1 MPISKQVQF
10 YLIPGKRIPERSGF
24 GVQWP
29 LYETTIDEAMPHAM
43 RIARQWG
50 MSWFAIL
57 TAAHGFVM
65 CEVKNFAVDK
75 SVQQERV
82 GLGLFCTA
90 LHREPDGSM
99 WQEWQAGKIPGI
111 GSVFAERWHVGVD
124 TGSWVLYRD
133 DGTTLNLS
141 NKRYAEQRRDGV
153 YHLLCDA
160 WVPE

>member
-29 LYETTIDEAMPHAM
+29 LYETTIDEAVLHAM
-43 RIARQWG
+43 KIAREWG
-50 MSWFAIL
+50 MSWFAIV
-57 TAAHGFVM
+57 TGQHGFVM
-65 CEVKNFAVDK
+65 CEVKRFSVDK
-75 SVQQERV
+75 SVQQERT
-82 GLGLFCTA
+82 GLAAFCIYTYQ
-90 LHREPDGSM
+90 EPDGSW
-99 WQEWQAGKIPGI
+99 WQEWQAGHIPGV
-111 GSVFAERWHVGVD
+111 GSVFPERWHVGVD

-141 NKRYAEQRRDGV
+141 NKRYVEFNKNGTH
-153 YHLLCDA
+153 HLLCDA